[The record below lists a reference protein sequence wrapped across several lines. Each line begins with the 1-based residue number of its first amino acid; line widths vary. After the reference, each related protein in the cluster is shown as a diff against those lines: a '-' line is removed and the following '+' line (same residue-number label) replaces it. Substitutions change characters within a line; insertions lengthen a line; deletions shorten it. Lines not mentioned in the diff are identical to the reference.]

1 MNTKKKTVYTM
12 IGGLLIKNVPHYA
25 KKIKILSNG
34 SIIAVEKSG
43 NESFIYSPSPS
54 INHDYDKYSFVVFDV
69 PPLAPCFEVGSALG
83 FDSFGGGIPPF
94 DKSSGGIVEA
104 GKNYVVGETP
114 LTTEIPKVSTE
125 SLDVTEIQDKNK
137 KSLNILNLTFYDGE
151 KFSNILKMVESEIAK
166 SGVNVDYDFVNN
178 QEEVFIDEDNADS
191 LLNALRS
198 KLAIKCD
205 NLNNHLLNK
214 DCKDSLIDET
224 MNEIFNLRKSLKILS
239 GHKKFIIKPVID

>member
-1 MNTKKKTVYTM
+1 MNTKKKAVYTM

-69 PPLAPCFEVGSALG
+69 PPLAPVFQVGSALG
-83 FDSFGGGIPPF
+83 FDSFGEADYPSG
-94 DKSSGGIVEA
+94 KKYGGIVDS
-104 GKNYVVGETP
+104 GKNYFVGETP
-114 LTTEIPKVSTE
+114 LTTEIPNASTE
-125 SLDVTEIQDKNK
+125 SVDITEIQHENK

-166 SGVNVDYDFVNN
+166 SGINVDYDFVNN

-191 LLNALRS
+191 LLNGLRS

-205 NLNNHLLNK
+205 NLNSHLLNK
-214 DCKDSLIDET
+214 DCKDCLIDET

-239 GHKKFIIKPVID
+239 GYKKFIIKPVID

>member
-1 MNTKKKTVYTM
+1 MNTKKKAVYTM

-34 SIIAVEKSG
+34 SIIAVDKSG
-43 NESFIYSPSPS
+43 NESFIYSTSPA
-54 INHDYDKYSFVVFDV
+54 IHHDYDKYAFVVFPV
-69 PPLAPCFEVGSALG
+69 PPLAPVFDVGSALG
-83 FDSFGGGIPPF
+83 FDSFGVGIPPF
-94 DKSSGGIVEA
+94 NKSSGGIVES

-114 LTTEIPKVSTE
+114 LTTEIPNASTE
-125 SLDVTEIQDKNK
+125 SVDVTEIQHENK
-137 KSLNILNLTFYDGE
+137 KSLNILNLYFYDGE

-166 SGVNVDYDFVNN
+166 SGINVDFDCVEN
-178 QEEVFIDEDNADS
+178 QKTGYIEINDSDS
-191 LLNALRS
+191 LLNALCS

-214 DCKDSLIDET
+214 DCKDCLIDET